1 MPFISCVLMRNVAAS
16 MTLDHLF
23 DGFQYAS
30 SEPIGGRV
38 GVGHFDGISA
48 LEPQLLPWF
57 NTTRVTWFP
66 FGGATTR
73 LVKTAEVIADDRLC
87 GDLLVCIRGFRQDR
101 KAINCGQCFKCGRL
115 LLHAE
120 AVGRLDA
127 VAGRFDMA
135 AFERG
140 KPHSI
145 RRLLWLALGPVRN
158 PVDAELLRFMH
169 DQGYSFPPW
178 ARPGVAAVRL
188 LYGPAHSLSASA
200 VSPA

>member
-1 MPFISCVLMRNVAAS
+1 
-16 MTLDHLF
+16 
-23 DGFQYAS
+23 
-30 SEPIGGRV
+30 
-38 GVGHFDGISA
+38 
-48 LEPQLLPWF
+48 
-57 NTTRVTWFP
+57 
-66 FGGATTR
+66 
-73 LVKTAEVIADDRLC
+73 
-87 GDLLVCIRGFRQDR
+87 
-101 KAINCGQCFKCGRL
+101 
-115 LLHAE
+115 
-120 AVGRLDA
+120 
-127 VAGRFDMA
+127 MA